1 MLLFIQFVE
10 LSEGNVALINWP
22 LSRAAKNIMPSYPVD
37 INVNKQ
43 VNMCLIKLCKKFKKK
58 IKIRGGGVIAEC
70 TKYTLLR
77 KAKPKYSREK
87 LFQIKNTLSFFF
99 IKNHCYS

>member
-43 VNMCLIKLCKKFKKK
+43 VNMCLIKLCKK
-58 IKIRGGGVIAEC
+58 I
-70 TKYTLLR
+70 
-77 KAKPKYSREK
+77 
-87 LFQIKNTLSFFF
+87 
-99 IKNHCYS
+99 